1 MKPNKRNTGKE
12 KLLLEAVVLG
22 IIQGITEWIPVSS
35 EGMIALAK
43 IKLFHSTAGLKD
55 IIYQALF
62 LHLGTFFAALVYFRK
77 DIAGLVKLPFAFK
90 KSSDEN
96 KKIFLFLSVTT
107 VISGLLGFRLLL
119 AMDQLS
125 GHFQASGKII
135 MILVAIL
142 LFVTG
147 ILQLHAK
154 HQGAKSAKSLKPIDG
169 WFLGMIQG
177 VAVLPGLSRSGTT
190 IAALLMMGFEKTLA
204 LRLSFLMSLP
214 IILAGN
220 IILNFRGAQLS
231 PENLVSLLVS
241 FLVGLLSINLFFKI
255 AEKINFGIFVIA
267 FAFLVLLSVFF

>member
-1 MKPNKRNTGKE
+1 M
-12 KLLLEAVVLG
+12 LEAVVLG

-43 IKLFHSTAGLKD
+43 IKLFHSTLGLKD
-55 IIYQALF
+55 IVYQALF

-77 DIAGLVKLPFAFK
+77 DIAALAKIPFAFK
-90 KSSDEN
+90 KASEEN

-107 VISGLLGFRLLL
+107 IISGLLGFRLLL

-125 GHFQASGKII
+125 AHFQTSGKII

-154 HQGAKSAKSLKPIDG
+154 HQGAKGAKSLKPIDG